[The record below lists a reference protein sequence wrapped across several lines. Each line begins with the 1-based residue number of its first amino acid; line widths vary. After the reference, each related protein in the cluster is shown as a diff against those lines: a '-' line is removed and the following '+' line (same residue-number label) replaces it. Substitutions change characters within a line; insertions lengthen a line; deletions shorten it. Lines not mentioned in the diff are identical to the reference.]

1 MAQRAEVAAIV
12 SHLMDRGQ
20 HSLVIH
26 ASSEPLAV
34 QPFQQRHHDPART
47 LQSPT
52 QFAHSSR
59 SALGNEFGD
68 SRLYMLEVFAQHN
81 CVCAHCDR
89 FATLDHDA
97 TDKLPDTTGLD

>member
-20 HSLVIH
+20 HSLVLH

-34 QPFQQRHHDPART
+34 QLFQQRHHDPART

-59 SALGNEFGD
+59 SVLGNEFGD
-68 SRLYMLEVFAQHN
+68 SRLYMLEVFAQQN
-81 CVCAHCDR
+81 CVSAHFDR
-89 FATLDHDA
+89 LATLYQEPKN
-97 TDKLPDTTGLD
+97 KLPVSTS